1 VPALETLPA
10 TRIVAAPTALDSAR
24 WPDGSLPLR
33 TAPDEVLLV
42 HTASVSIGSSAPHP
56 LPTSIGSS
64 APHPLPTSIGSS
76 APHPLPTS
84 IGSSAPHPLPTSIGS
99 SAPHPLTT
107 DPHAIIAPEGS
118 FMGMWLPLAEAL
130 EYLER
135 ACAWELPTAR
145 PAFAQGAVAN
155 IPLKLWFEHDRVL
168 FIVQSPF
175 AADFEERMKW

>member
-1 VPALETLPA
+1 
-10 TRIVAAPTALDSAR
+10 
-24 WPDGSLPLR
+24 
-33 TAPDEVLLV
+33 
-42 HTASVSIGSSAPHP
+42 
-56 LPTSIGSS
+56 
-64 APHPLPTSIGSS
+64 
-76 APHPLPTS
+76 
-84 IGSSAPHPLPTSIGS
+84 
-99 SAPHPLTT
+99 LTT

>member
-64 APHPLPTSIGSS
+64 E
-76 APHPLPTS
+76 
-84 IGSSAPHPLPTSIGS
+84 
-99 SAPHPLTT
+99 PHPLTT

-130 EYLER
+130 AFLER

>member
-64 APHPLPTSIGSS
+64 E
-76 APHPLPTS
+76 
-84 IGSSAPHPLPTSIGS
+84 
-99 SAPHPLTT
+99 PHPLTT

-130 EYLER
+130 AFLER

-175 AADFEERMKW
+175 AADFEERLKW

>member
-1 VPALETLPA
+1 MPALETLPA

-42 HTASVSIGSSAPHP
+42 HTASV
-56 LPTSIGSS
+56 
-64 APHPLPTSIGSS
+64 SIGSS